1 MMDILRQFLEPAVMI
16 GLLAATFRMATP
28 LLLASLGQIFTQLSG
43 VLDLSVEGMVLSGA
57 FWGFVAAFFTGSVWI
72 GLLVGMLAGL
82 LAALL
87 MAVLSVSLQA
97 NQAIVGIMLTLML
110 AGLTFFMNKLI
121 FGGAYI
127 PPKTEGFQELYFPYL
142 SDLPIVGAVLFRQ
155 NLLVYLA
162 FILVPISSLVLYRTT
177 YGLKVRAVGEHPR
190 AADSVGI
197 SVYGI
202 RYSAILLGGVMAGL
216 SGVFLT
222 LAYTNLFTDNISA
235 GRGWLAV
242 ALVFFGKWR
251 PSQVMFGALLFGFV
265 NALQLRMQTMASD
278 LVAFQ
283 LLLMLPY
290 LLAILVLTGVA
301 RNATGPAAFCLPYAR
316 E

>member
-1 MMDILRQFLEPAVMI
+1 MDLLAQLLKPAILI
-16 GLLAATFRMATP
+16 GLLAATIRMSTP
-28 LLLASLGQIFTQLSG
+28 LLLAGIGQVFTQLSG
-43 VLDLSVEGMVLSGA
+43 VLDLSVEGMMLSGA
-57 FWGFVAAFFTGSVWI
+57 FWGFVGAFYFGNPWI
-72 GLLVGMLAGL
+72 GLLAGVIAGV

-97 NQAIVGIMLTLML
+97 NQAIAGIMLTLML
-110 AGLTFFMNKLI
+110 AGFTFFMNKLI
-121 FGGAYI
+121 FGGSYI
-127 PPKTEGFQELYFPYL
+127 PPQTEGFSGIYVPYL
-142 SDLPIVGAVLFRQ
+142 SDIPVLGTVVFSQ
-155 NLLVYLA
+155 NILVYLA
-162 FILVPISSLVLYRTT
+162 FLLVPISSIVLYRTT

-202 RYSAILLGGVMAGL
+202 RYSAVLLGGALAGL

-251 PSQVMFGALLFGFV
+251 PWRVLLGALLFGFV
-265 NALQLRMQTMASD
+265 NAVQLQVQAIASEII
-278 LVAFQ
+278 AFQ

-290 LLAILVLTGVA
+290 VLTIVVLIWVA
-301 RNATGPAAFCLPYAR
+301 REAGGPGAFCLPYSR

>member
-142 SDLPIVGAVLFRQ
+142 SDLPVIGAVLFRQ

-202 RYSAILLGGVMAGL
+202 RYSAVLLGGVMAGL

>member
-142 SDLPIVGAVLFRQ
+142 SDLPVVGAVLFRQ

-202 RYSAILLGGVMAGL
+202 RYSAVLLGGVMAGL